1 MDRIT
6 ERDVDDRPFDHDG
19 ELVTAEEWWEH
30 FRAESCCASP
40 GAAAARLC
48 GCGGSAQLPSG
59 ISRLLIGEE
68 DTP

>member
-6 ERDVDDRPFDHDG
+6 ERDVDNRPFDHDG

-30 FRAESCCASP
+30 FRAEACCRDWHQ
-40 GAAAARLC
+40 AAALLC
-48 GCGGSAQLPSG
+48 GCGGSGALPSG

-68 DTP
+68 EL